1 MFIATIALSVLLAA
15 AFLGSGAAK
24 LAGAKQSIAIRDRL
38 GVAAGLWRAVGV
50 LEVAAA
56 GGLAAG
62 LADPVLGIA
71 AAVGLVLLLI
81 GAIGTHARSHDL
93 SNAAPGRWTPPTGH
107 RRSDHAARL
116 KLKAGSD
123 MDELTHL
130 IDGERVANDQWFHT
144 VNPTTQQPWAKVAR
158 GSTQDAARAVS
169 AARVAF
175 DEGPWPRMT
184 PDERGAHLHR
194 LADLIEQHTDELV
207 ALESTDMGKP
217 VTQCRE
223 RDFPRSVANFRFFAD
238 YPRFC
243 EDESLP
249 SNSHHIYTSYEPVGV
264 TAAISPWNFPLMLS
278 TWKVAPALAFGN
290 TVVLKPAEQSPGTC
304 TRLGELAIEA
314 GLPRGVL
321 NILAKTALVGEN
333 GAGKSTLLKCLAG
346 ELELDAGKVIRSR
359 TCASARAAG
368 IPPAWPISP
377 CARCCSAS
385 LATVGAGDEDWRID
399 VMLDEIGIEPEMADR
414 ALRRALGRLAAADAD
429 RGGGAARGARHPGA
443 GRADQPPRPRQH
455 RHARALADR

>member
-1 MFIATIALSVLLAA
+1 
-15 AFLGSGAAK
+15 
-24 LAGAKQSIAIRDRL
+24 
-38 GVAAGLWRAVGV
+38 
-50 LEVAAA
+50 
-56 GGLAAG
+56 
-62 LADPVLGIA
+62 
-71 AAVGLVLLLI
+71 
-81 GAIGTHARSHDL
+81 
-93 SNAAPGRWTPPTGH
+93 
-107 RRSDHAARL
+107 
-116 KLKAGSD
+116 

-130 IDGERVANDQWFHT
+130 IDGERVATDQWFHT

-158 GSTQDAARAVS
+158 GSAQDAARAVN

-223 RDFPRSVANFRFFAD
+223 RDLPRSVANFRFFAD

-249 SNSHHIYTSYEPVGV
+249 SSSHHIYTSYEPVGV

-314 GLPRGVL
+314 GLPKGVL
-321 NILAKTALVGEN
+321 NILHGYGPGEAGEALTTSPDVDLVTFTGESN
-333 GAGKSTLLKCLAG
+333 TGRKILQAGAPTLKRVSFELGGKSANLVFADAN
-346 ELELDAGKVIRSR
+346 LDA
-359 TCASARAAG
+359 A
-368 IPPAWPISP
+368 
-377 CARCCSAS
+377 
-385 LATVGAGDEDWRID
+385 LDWSI
-399 VMLDEIGIEPEMADR
+399 
-414 ALRRALGRLAAADAD
+414 
-429 RGGGAARGARHPGA
+429 
-443 GRADQPPRPRQH
+443 
-455 RHARALADR
+455 